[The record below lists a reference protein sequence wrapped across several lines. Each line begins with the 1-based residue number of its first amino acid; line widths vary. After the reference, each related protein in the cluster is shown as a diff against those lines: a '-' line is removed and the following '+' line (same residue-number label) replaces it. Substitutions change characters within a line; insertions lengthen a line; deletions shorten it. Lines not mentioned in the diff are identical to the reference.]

1 MSVRAREKKREG
13 RVRDVVDNREKAR
26 HKRKPKCFYM
36 TLSDLHDIGNKV
48 PERKR
53 ESVCVW
59 GDACIT
65 APLHV
70 VGYFLASG
78 FLALRSKQEFAPLPL
93 AGYSLV
99 SNQLGLFPETGC
111 CTVFQCFSGLRR
123 RVFPNLLRQNTS
135 PPLPL
140 NKVLQTQL
148 YCQVNCSIGARLS
161 IRGQRCYRS
170 DKIS

>member
-1 MSVRAREKKREG
+1 
-13 RVRDVVDNREKAR
+13 
-26 HKRKPKCFYM
+26 M

-111 CTVFQCFSGLRR
+111 CTVFN
-123 RVFPNLLRQNTS
+123 VFRIASSCLSKFIAPEYEPTITTKQGASNAALLPS
-135 PPLPL
+135 
-140 NKVLQTQL
+140 QL
-148 YCQVNCSIGARLS
+148 FHWCQAQYSRPKMLS
-161 IRGQRCYRS
+161 V
-170 DKIS
+170 